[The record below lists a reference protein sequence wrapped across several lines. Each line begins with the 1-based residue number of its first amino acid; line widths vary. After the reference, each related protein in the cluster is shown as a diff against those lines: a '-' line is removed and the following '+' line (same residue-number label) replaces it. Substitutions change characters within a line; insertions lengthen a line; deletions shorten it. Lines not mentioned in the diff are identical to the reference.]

1 MRVLPVL
8 FAALVFT
15 GPAFA
20 EASKP
25 EVKITYEADT
35 YRFGTTYRSERGT
48 SIEDCAMQ
56 CSADGACVSWSLTP
70 ATFRMGPRCELK
82 ASPGQASHRPGAAS
96 GMAEFWQMDPSRHAE
111 VRYLTPVPA
120 SRQPAAVPIDQLRPS
135 PVPRVFGDPP
145 PVREPELMGGPE
157 TRISAVTRPAPN
169 PAPARTASPAPT
181 PLPTP
186 APAPALADAQ
196 PDVIFVAP
204 RTVSAPSVTQVAAAP
219 KNLAPNPSQPVI
231 TQVAVAPAQ
240 PDMATKQPVEVL
252 RGPRQGEAPKYVKQ
266 PAPPEPHPLYGVPA
280 QSEKAPSARMVFKDP
295 SLKTAPAISTTA
307 DYNAVLK
314 RESQAPKPQQV
325 AAPAQPLPAPRA
337 PWTERDGTDP
347 DYSVGGTDYIPGD
360 EDATAGF
367 VDGVPEAGS

>member
-15 GPAFA
+15 GPALA
-20 EASKP
+20 EKPKP

-48 SIEDCAMQ
+48 GIEDCAMM
-56 CSADGACVSWSLTP
+56 CSRDGNCTTWSLTP

-82 ASPGQASHRPGAAS
+82 SSPGTASHRPGAAS
-96 GMAEFWQMDPSRHAE
+96 GMSEIWQMDPGRHAE
-111 VRYLTPVPA
+111 VRYLRPVPA
-120 SRQPAAVPIDQLRPS
+120 SRQPAAVPLDQLRPS

-157 TRISAVTRPAPN
+157 TRVSAVMR
-169 PAPARTASPAPT
+169 
-181 PLPTP
+181 P
-186 APAPALADAQ
+186 APAPVAT
-196 PDVIFVAP
+196 PPEVIIVPPQIVA
-204 RTVSAPSVTQVAAAP
+204 APAITEVAAAP
-219 KNLAPNPSQPVI
+219 KRLAPVADPTEPVI
-231 TQVAVAPAQ
+231 TQVAVAPTQ
-240 PDMATKQPVEVL
+240 PIVAPEPPVEIL
-252 RGPRQGEAPKYVKQ
+252 RGPRNGEAPTYVKQ
-266 PAPPEPHPLYGVPA
+266 PVPEEPHPLYGTPA
-280 QSEKAPSARMVFKDP
+280 RTNAVGSARMVFKDP
-295 SLKTAPAISTTA
+295 SLDKAPAVSTTA

-314 RESQAPKPQQV
+314 RESQTPKAQP
-325 AAPAQPLPAPRA
+325 ALAPAQPLPAPRA
-337 PWTERDGTDP
+337 PWTEREGTAP